1 MRLTR
6 RQLRKLIKESIDNDS
21 TSIEDLLKI
30 LRPLVSNEQSKY
42 KLFVSVV
49 PYILAEYTPLGEQ
62 LGVAKLTEDEPDK
75 YYADYGYGSDIKIEF
90 KDDASLDNF
99 VVMLNSVGLEI
110 GLHFGAVKYK
120 SDRLRALRNPYV
132 RFSALNYSEDIDD

>member
-62 LGVAKLTEDEPDK
+62 LGVAKLTE
-75 YYADYGYGSDIKIEF
+75 
-90 KDDASLDNF
+90 
-99 VVMLNSVGLEI
+99 
-110 GLHFGAVKYK
+110 
-120 SDRLRALRNPYV
+120 
-132 RFSALNYSEDIDD
+132 